1 MLHATAYQAVVPH
14 KRLEIIVPAFKK
26 CSRLLVHAPGDL
38 NHLKALGLVD
48 NVTIFPHGVIDWV
61 PIIVKKSPKDFSLA
75 SYGFF
80 LPHKGLFELIDAV
93 KLLHDAGQTLKLK
106 MINAEYPIPESAEMV
121 NQARAKVIKL
131 GMEPYVEIISDF
143 LPDEDS
149 LLHLSAADLIVFPY
163 QETGE
168 SSSAAVRYG
177 LASGKPVAVTPLAI
191 FDDVNRAVFKLPGC
205 LPEDLADG
213 IARVIKDLTANNET
227 AIKNQQD
234 AQKWREA
241 HSYAKLS
248 LRLNNML
255 TALSNQNHKD

>member
-1 MLHATAYQAVVPH
+1 M
-14 KRLEIIVPAFKK
+14 
-26 CSRLLVHAPGDL
+26 
-38 NHLKALGLVD
+38 
-48 NVTIFPHGVIDWV
+48 
-61 PIIVKKSPKDFSLA
+61 
-75 SYGFF
+75 
-80 LPHKGLFELIDAV
+80 DAV
-93 KLLHDAGQTLKLK
+93 KLLIDSGLNIKLK